1 MGKIDEMFLN
11 MGGDMNIYVYWAF
24 IWLKSGNLNKTIELL
39 NAYLELRQFATTK
52 EYSER
57 LVLFCGYKYKGD

>member
-1 MGKIDEMFLN
+1 
-11 MGGDMNIYVYWAF
+11 MNTYVYYAF
-24 IWLKSGNLNKTIELL
+24 IWLKSGNMNKAIKCL

-57 LVLFCGYKYKGD
+57 LVSFCGYKYKGD